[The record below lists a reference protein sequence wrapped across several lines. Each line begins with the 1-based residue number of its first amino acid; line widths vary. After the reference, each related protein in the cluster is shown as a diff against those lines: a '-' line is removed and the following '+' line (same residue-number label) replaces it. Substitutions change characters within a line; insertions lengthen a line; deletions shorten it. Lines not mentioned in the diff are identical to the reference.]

1 MAVTES
7 IIPPAL
13 LDVLPILAL
22 RNSVLFPAC
31 VVPVNVGRSRSL
43 RLIEEIYGLNRPIVG
58 VIAQRQAET
67 EDPGFEHL
75 YNVGTLGR
83 VLKINRLS
91 SGAYSVVLQGIARM
105 RVLEPMGREPCLKA
119 RVERFS
125 ERPYRDEEIDALAT
139 LIRESARQLLD
150 LLPQLVNEI
159 GSVLDNNQEPGALAD
174 LIASY
179 LPVPTEQKQK
189 LLETTEVRSRLRLLH
204 ELLKRISAIHKVKL
218 EVASMVQEGMSGSQR
233 ELLLRQQLKAIRRE
247 LGDGESEDDE
257 LELLRERIVKAELPR
272 EAEKAA
278 RREVSRMSGMNPSS
292 AEYQVSY
299 SYVDWLADIPWNKL
313 STDLL
318 KVSEVR
324 RVLEED
330 HHGLEKV
337 KQRIVEYMAVRKVR
351 KDKRGPILC
360 FVGPPG
366 VGKTSLGRSI
376 SRATGRKL
384 VRISL
389 GGVQDEAEIRGHRR
403 TYVGALPGRLIVGLK
418 RAGVRNPVFILDEVD
433 KMSAD
438 FSGDPASALL
448 EALDPEL
455 NHAFL
460 DHYINLPVDLSQ
472 VLFIATANRQD
483 KIPISLLDRMEV
495 IELPGYSRDE
505 KLEIAREFL
514 VPRQLFEHGLTPD
527 HLEIADCA
535 IERIIDEYVHEAG
548 VRQLERQLAGL
559 CRAIAVRIANGESAH
574 VEADGQ
580 FVEQVLGPPRRE
592 VQVAEK
598 VLAPGISTSLAWS
611 PAGGELLMVECTKM
625 PGKGSVFYTG
635 SMGDIMKESA
645 QAALSYVRSRAD
657 HFGLDRDFLASVD
670 VHIHLPKGGTPKDG
684 SSAGLSLLMSLLS
697 LFTNVSTRPDV
708 ATTGEITLRGTVLPV
723 RGLKQ
728 KILAAHRAGIKHVVI
743 SRRNEPDLDEI
754 PESICKEIELHLIS
768 RIDEALPLVFTE
780 PIVSPQLVRVTE
792 SHPIHP

>member
-1 MAVTES
+1 VTES

-31 VVPVNVGRSRSL
+31 VVPVNVSRARSL
-43 RLIEEIYGLNRPIVG
+43 RLIEEIYGLNRPIIG

-67 EDPGFEHL
+67 EDPDFEHL
-75 YNVGTLGR
+75 YEIGTLAR

-91 SGAYSVVLQGIARM
+91 SGSYSVVLQGIARM
-105 RVLEPMGREPCLKA
+105 HVIESMGREPCLKA
-119 RVERFS
+119 RVDRFS
-125 ERPYRDEEIDALAT
+125 ERPYRDEETDALAA

-174 LIASY
+174 LVASY
-179 LPVPTEQKQK
+179 LPIPTEQKQK
-189 LLETTEVRSRLRLLH
+189 LLETTDLRARLRLLH
-204 ELLKRISAIHKVKL
+204 DLLKRLSAIHKVKL
-218 EVASMVQEGMSGSQR
+218 EVASMVQEGISGSQR

-247 LGDGESEDDE
+247 LGDGEGEDDE
-257 LELLRERIVKAELPR
+257 LELLRERIFKAELPR
-272 EAEKAA
+272 EAEKVA

-292 AEYQVSY
+292 AEYQVAFN
-299 SYVDWLADIPWNKL
+299 YVDWLAEIPWNKL
-313 STDLL
+313 SPDLL

-330 HHGLEKV
+330 HHGLEKI

-376 SRATGRKL
+376 ARATGRKL

-418 RAGVRNPVFILDEVD
+418 RAGVRNPVFVLDEVD

-460 DHYINLPVDLSQ
+460 DHYVNLPVDLSQ
-472 VLFIATANRQD
+472 VFFIATANRQD
-483 KIPISLLDRMEV
+483 KIPDSLLDRMEV
-495 IELPGYSRDE
+495 IELPGYSRE
-505 KLEIAREFL
+505 ERLAIAREFL
-514 VPRQLFEHGLTPD
+514 IPRQLFEHGLTPD
-527 HLEIADCA
+527 HLEITDEA
-535 IERIIDEYVHEAG
+535 IARIVDEYAHEAG
-548 VRQLERQLAGL
+548 VRQLEQQLASL
-559 CRAIAVRIANGESAH
+559 CRAVAVRMANGESVH
-574 VEADGQ
+574 IEAGID
-580 FVEQVLGPPRRE
+580 FMATVLGPPRRE
-592 VQVAEK
+592 VQVAER

-611 PAGGELLMVECTKM
+611 PAGGELLMVECAKM
-625 PGKGSVFYTG
+625 PGKGNIFLTG

-645 QAALSYVRSRAD
+645 QAAFSYVRSRAD
-657 HFGLDRDFLASVD
+657 QYHLSRDFLANFD
-670 VHIHLPKGGTPKDG
+670 IHIHVPKGGTPKDG
-684 SSAGLSLLMSLLS
+684 SSAGLSVIVSLLS
-697 LFTNVSTRPDV
+697 LLTNVSTRADV
-708 ATTGEITLRGTVLPV
+708 ATTGEITLRGAVLPV
-723 RGLKQ
+723 NGLKQ
-728 KILAAHRAGIKHVVI
+728 KILAAHRGNIKHVVI
-743 SRRNEPDLDEI
+743 PKQNEPDLEEI
-754 PESICKEIELHLIS
+754 PESIRKELSIHLIS
-768 RIDEALPLVFTE
+768 RIEEAIPLVFTE
-780 PIVSPQLVRVTE
+780 PPIAPRTSAAPRR
-792 SHPIHP
+792 SSAHP